1 MTSLLQT
8 DTFKSTV
15 SCLLQKL
22 TVVYCVYDT
31 YQGET
36 ASSHTFTTVG
46 SRYNHFFCLLL
57 KVAEMEREKA
67 RMEEVMQLL
76 PGYENGTERE
86 NTEAAEEEEA
96 EIYS

>member
-1 MTSLLQT
+1 MSFAKTYRS
-8 DTFKSTV
+8 V
-15 SCLLQKL
+15 L
-22 TVVYCVYDT
+22 TVYDT

-36 ASSHTFTTVG
+36 ASSRTFTTVG
-46 SRYNHFFCLLL
+46 SRYNPFFCLLL

-86 NTEAAEEEEA
+86 NTDEAAAEP

>member
-1 MTSLLQT
+1 M
-8 DTFKSTV
+8 
-15 SCLLQKL
+15 
-22 TVVYCVYDT
+22 
-31 YQGET
+31 
-36 ASSHTFTTVG
+36 A
-46 SRYNHFFCLLL
+46 RAAIRFFCLLL

-86 NTEAAEEEEA
+86 NTEEAAAEEA